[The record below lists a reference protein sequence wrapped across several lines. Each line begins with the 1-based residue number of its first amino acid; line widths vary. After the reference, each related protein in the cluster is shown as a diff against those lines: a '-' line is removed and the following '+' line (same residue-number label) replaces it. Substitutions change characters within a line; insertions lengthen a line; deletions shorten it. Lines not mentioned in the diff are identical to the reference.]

1 MTLYSNEA
9 VQKVL
14 SQYSELNGEIE
25 TIQEGSL
32 GYGLLV
38 CYGSGLKTCIIREI
52 YLNEWSSSHTIRFYN
67 KMPKKYQKMID
78 NLA

>member
-9 VQKVL
+9 VLKVL
-14 SQYSELNGEIE
+14 NHYNELNGEIE

-32 GYGLLV
+32 GYGLMV
-38 CYGSGLKTCIIREI
+38 CYGSGLKTCIIREVF
-52 YLNEWSSSHTIRFYN
+52 LNAWESSHTIRFYN

>member
-9 VQKVL
+9 VQRVL

-32 GYGLLV
+32 GYGLIV
-38 CYGSGLKTCIIREI
+38 CYGSGLKTCIIREV
-52 YLNEWSSSHTIRFYN
+52 YVNEWSSGHTIRFYD

>member
-9 VQKVL
+9 VLKVL
-14 SQYSELNGEIE
+14 NHYNELNGEIE

-32 GYGLLV
+32 GYGLMV
-38 CYGSGLKTCIIREI
+38 CYRSGLKTCIIREVF
-52 YLNEWSSSHTIRFYN
+52 LNAWESSHTIRFYN